1 MAVGK
6 KSWAAAL
13 FTAGAVAARI
23 TGVGAHW
30 AVWNSGALPD
40 WQCGQ
45 VDSSC
50 SGALFSSQA

>member
-45 VDSSC
+45 
-50 SGALFSSQA
+50 A